1 MSYEALLIESEEL
14 GLKVKEIDLITKD
27 GYCKGNRI
35 AISKRLL
42 TDAEKKCI
50 LAEEIAH
57 SRLTVGDIT
66 DQKKIENRKQ
76 EIVARRWGYE
86 KLIGIIDII
95 NAFNK
100 GINNGY
106 DLAEHFGVTEE
117 FLSETIDYYRA
128 KYGVYYEID
137 NYFICFEP
145 NLNIIKR
152 F

>member
-14 GLKVKEIDLITKD
+14 GLKVKEVDLRTKD

-57 SRLTVGDIT
+57 SKLTVGDIT
-66 DQKKIENRKQ
+66 DQKRVENRKQ
-76 EIVARRWGYE
+76 EILARRWGYE

-106 DLAEHFGVTEE
+106 DLAEYFGVTEE
-117 FLSETIDYYRA
+117 FLNETISYYKT
-128 KYGVYYEID
+128 KYGVYYYID
-137 NYFICFEP
+137 DYCIIFEP
-145 NLNIIKR
+145 ALRIVKR